1 MPIFERISE
10 APVQTLGEV
19 DALAAGPMEVRM
31 RSALERS
38 SVSVAESLDPV
49 RVLHVI
55 PSLKQGGAESM
66 LSGLIRSASPSFGH
80 HVHSL
85 LPANDFFGLDTA
97 VLTSGT
103 GRRGIPSLRMWRE
116 LSATLERFRPHLVHA
131 WMYHANLAT
140 AVAATG
146 GGHRVIW
153 SIHNGEIAAG
163 HFKRS
168 TRLVDG
174 LCARLS
180 WRVPDRIVYVSS
192 SVREIH
198 EASGY
203 DPSRGVVIA
212 NGIDL
217 RRFQL
222 SKRAKRA
229 RDAPV
234 VIALVG
240 RYDPLKGH
248 HFLLEVV
255 ASHPARDRIQ
265 LVFAGRGCDSS
276 AALQRHVARAGLA
289 RQCRI
294 YGAVRAIER
303 IYAESDI
310 VILPSFS
317 EAFPVTLIEAAA
329 TGALIVASDVGEAGK
344 LGFDQRLLFGP
355 GDAAGCA
362 AALLAAIS
370 DLATW
375 EGRSLRNRRI
385 AERFTVEGMTMQYQD
400 LYRSIAGEPG
410 RD

>member
-55 PSLKQGGAESM
+55 PSLKQGGAELM

-140 AVAATG
+140 AVAAAG

-153 SIHNGEIAAG
+153 SIHNGKIAAG

-168 TRLVDG
+168 NAPRRRALRQAFLARSRSYRVRLQFRARNSRGQRLRPEPRRRHRQWHRPAALPVVEAREAGARCSGSDRAGRTIRSVERPPLPARSGRKPPGARSHPTRIRWPWVRLVG
-174 LCARLS
+174 GVATARG
-180 WRVPDRIVYVSS
+180 
-192 SVREIH
+192 
-198 EASGY
+198 A
-203 DPSRGVVIA
+203 
-212 NGIDL
+212 
-217 RRFQL
+217 RR
-222 SKRAKRA
+222 
-229 RDAPV
+229 
-234 VIALVG
+234 
-240 RYDPLKGH
+240 
-248 HFLLEVV
+248 
-255 ASHPARDRIQ
+255 
-265 LVFAGRGCDSS
+265 
-276 AALQRHVARAGLA
+276 
-289 RQCRI
+289 
-294 YGAVRAIER
+294 
-303 IYAESDI
+303 
-310 VILPSFS
+310 
-317 EAFPVTLIEAAA
+317 
-329 TGALIVASDVGEAGK
+329 TGA
-344 LGFDQRLLFGP
+344 P
-355 GDAAGCA
+355 
-362 AALLAAIS
+362 
-370 DLATW
+370 
-375 EGRSLRNRRI
+375 
-385 AERFTVEGMTMQYQD
+385 MQD
-400 LYRSIAGEPG
+400 STAR
-410 RD
+410 